1 MYLKEKEI
9 FDIGHVLLLILYEVK
24 VFIYCL
30 FSPKFHVLFHAN
42 HFLLDLYNTMTK
54 KKSYNIHFAN
64 NYISKSNFYQ
74 NGKHF
79 YFQYCTLNLINLRK
93 NKVLYIGVFL
103 FYDY

>member
-54 KKSYNIHFAN
+54 KKSYSDKIFILRIIIFQNPISTKMVNISIFN
-64 NYISKSNFYQ
+64 I
-74 NGKHF
+74 
-79 YFQYCTLNLINLRK
+79 
-93 NKVLYIGVFL
+93 VL
-103 FYDY
+103 